1 MNKIPY
7 GRQNIDQND
16 IDAVVSALQSDYLT
30 QGPKVKDFEIKF
42 AEYVGA
48 NYAVA
53 VNNATSGLH
62 LSVLALN
69 LSKGD
74 RVITTPITFAAS
86 ANCIRYAG
94 AEVWF
99 ADINPNTYLLS
110 LESVRSLLESKPK
123 GFFKGII
130 PVDFAGLPIN
140 LEDFRS
146 LANEH
151 NLWLIEDACHAPG
164 GYFTDTKAVN
174 QRCGNGNYA
183 DLGVFSF
190 HPVKHIACGEG
201 GMVTTNSE
209 VLYNKLLL
217 LRTHGITK
225 ENMQEN
231 QGAWFY
237 EMQALGFNYRL
248 TDIQAALGISQLKK
262 LDLFL
267 KSKRNLAK
275 KYQAFFKEKGIKFRT
290 ETNNTKANYWL
301 MCVELE
307 NKNERDLFLK
317 STNDAQIMTRPIWQL
332 MYRLPMYKDCF
343 RDSQKN
349 ALFLEKEMMQKDNR
363 LNRNYK
369 DGKSVINAFLDDYAL
384 TIQAFTALYEVTF
397 DEKWLKHAQQLT
409 DYAIAHFYDIETG
422 FFFFDFCE
430 ICCSTASGFKVH
442 ASKVGTLLSYLGRS
456 IANFIFTFSQFV
468 PV

>member
-1 MNKIPY
+1 MNTKIIPY
-7 GRQNIDQND
+7 GRQSIEKDD
-16 IDAVVSALQSDYLT
+16 IDAVINTLQSDFLT
-30 QGPKVKDFEIKF
+30 QGPKVLEFEKKF
-42 AEYVGA
+42 ADYIGA
-48 NYAVA
+48 KYAVA

-62 LSVLALN
+62 LSVLSLG

-164 GYFTDTKAVN
+164 GYFTDANGIN

-237 EMQALGFNYRL
+237 
-248 TDIQAALGISQLKK
+248 
-262 LDLFL
+262 
-267 KSKRNLAK
+267 
-275 KYQAFFKEKGIKFRT
+275 
-290 ETNNTKANYWL
+290 
-301 MCVELE
+301 
-307 NKNERDLFLK
+307 
-317 STNDAQIMTRPIWQL
+317 
-332 MYRLPMYKDCF
+332 
-343 RDSQKN
+343 
-349 ALFLEKEMMQKDNR
+349 
-363 LNRNYK
+363 
-369 DGKSVINAFLDDYAL
+369 
-384 TIQAFTALYEVTF
+384 
-397 DEKWLKHAQQLT
+397 
-409 DYAIAHFYDIETG
+409 
-422 FFFFDFCE
+422 
-430 ICCSTASGFKVH
+430 
-442 ASKVGTLLSYLGRS
+442 
-456 IANFIFTFSQFV
+456 
-468 PV
+468 

>member
-1 MNKIPY
+1 MNTKIIPY
-7 GRQNIDQND
+7 GRQSIEQDD
-16 IDAVVSALQSDYLT
+16 IEAVVNTLQSDFLT
-30 QGPKVKDFEIKF
+30 QGPKVLEFEKKF
-42 AEYVGA
+42 ADYIGSK
-48 NYAVA
+48 YAVA

-62 LSVLALN
+62 LSVLSLG

-99 ADINPNTYLLS
+99 ADINPDTYLLS
-110 LESVRSLLESKPK
+110 IESVRSLLESKPR

-146 LANEH
+146 LANEY

-164 GYFTDTKAVN
+164 GYFTDTKGVS

-209 VLYNKLLL
+209 VLYSKLLL

-248 TDIQAALGISQLKK
+248 TDIQSALGITQLAKN
-262 LDLFL
+262 DRGVE
-267 KSKRNLAK
+267 KRNEIAK
-275 KYQAFFKEKGIKFRT
+275 KYKQAFQGRVKFQELPQKFYNAHHLFVIEVENRKGLY
-290 ETNNTKANYWL
+290 E
-301 MCVELE
+301 
-307 NKNERDLFLK
+307 FLK
-317 STNDAQIMTRPIWQL
+317 EHHIFTQIHYIPVHTLPYYKEIGYETADL
-332 MYRLPMYKDCF
+332 SNAENYYSKCISLPMYPILK
-343 RDSQKN
+343 QKEQE
-349 ALFLEKEMMQKDNR
+349 FVIDKVLEY
-363 LNRNYK
+363 LN
-369 DGKSVINAFLDDYAL
+369 V
-384 TIQAFTALYEVTF
+384 
-397 DEKWLKHAQQLT
+397 
-409 DYAIAHFYDIETG
+409 
-422 FFFFDFCE
+422 
-430 ICCSTASGFKVH
+430 
-442 ASKVGTLLSYLGRS
+442 
-456 IANFIFTFSQFV
+456 
-468 PV
+468 